1 MKTYHIIIHIRRL
14 SPIGLFI
21 QSENEP
27 DAMRIAWA
35 FLKEQPPRI
44 AHVNRQKGEFVALA
58 DITLEG
64 EPLKALAIVNPEN
77 IIAIQCCGE
86 LRQ

>member
-1 MKTYHIIIHIRRL
+1 MKTYHIIIHMRGL
-14 SPIGLFI
+14 SPIGLFV

-27 DAMRIAWA
+27 DAIRTSWEFVMSH
-35 FLKEQPPRI
+35 PPRI
-44 AHVNRQKGEFVALA
+44 AWLDRQQGEFVALA
-58 DITLEG
+58 ETTLEG

-86 LRQ
+86 LCQ